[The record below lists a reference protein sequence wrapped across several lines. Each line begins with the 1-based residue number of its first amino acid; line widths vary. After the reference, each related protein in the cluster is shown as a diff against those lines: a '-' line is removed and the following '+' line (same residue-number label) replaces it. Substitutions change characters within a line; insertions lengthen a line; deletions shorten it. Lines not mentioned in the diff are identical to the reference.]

1 MLDMIMNY
9 TIDYVQAYSNI
20 VEYAED
26 VLYLIKL
33 LINKDKL
40 YLNKYYNY
48 IIKIKVLD
56 ELTKVRL
63 DCFFYFEFTS
73 FLILFFKL
81 KIKLCL
87 STLN

>member
-56 ELTKVRL
+56 ELTKVRF
-63 DCFFYFEFTS
+63 DFF
-73 FLILFFKL
+73 FLYVFSIL
-81 KIKLCL
+81 
-87 STLN
+87 SSHHS

>member
-56 ELTKVRL
+56 ELTKVHL
-63 DCFFYFEFTS
+63 DFF
-73 FLILFFKL
+73 FLYVFSIL
-81 KIKLCL
+81 
-87 STLN
+87 SSHHS

>member
-33 LINKDKL
+33 LINNMDT
-40 YLNKYYNY
+40 
-48 IIKIKVLD
+48 V
-56 ELTKVRL
+56 
-63 DCFFYFEFTS
+63 FEE
-73 FLILFFKL
+73 LILLLFY
-81 KIKLCL
+81 CR
-87 STLN
+87 

>member
-26 VLYLIKL
+26 VLYLVKL

-40 YLNKYYNY
+40 YLNK
-48 IIKIKVLD
+48 
-56 ELTKVRL
+56 
-63 DCFFYFEFTS
+63 
-73 FLILFFKL
+73 
-81 KIKLCL
+81 
-87 STLN
+87 

>member
-63 DCFFYFEFTS
+63 DFF
-73 FLILFFKL
+73 FLYVFSIL
-81 KIKLCL
+81 
-87 STLN
+87 SSHQS